1 MGRPCPLLGTA
12 VYLDCL
18 DCDDKQCQK
27 NNLNRK
33 ELIEIKKYNVLYA
46 DPPWDFSNKFRSGKK
61 REDGKFTQH
70 SITEKYPT
78 MSIKELKGLKEF
90 VNRITTKN
98 SVLFMWTTDAHLKS
112 ALEVM
117 EAWGYTYKTI
127 AFIWNKKEKSGKQV
141 CYMGMWTMKGS
152 EICLLG
158 TKGKPHKFLKSRKVR
173 QLVEAERGRHSEK
186 PQEVRDR
193 IVEMFGDKAKYLEM
207 FAREKVPPFDVWGN
221 EVDSD
226 VQI

>member
-1 MGRPCPLLGTA
+1 MSKDCPIRGKA
-12 VYLDCL
+12 IYMDCL

-27 NNLNRK
+27 NNINRK
-33 ELIEIKKYNVLYA
+33 ELIEIKKYNVLYV
-46 DPPWDFSNKFRSGKK
+46 DPPWDFSNRFKGKK
-61 REDGKFTQH
+61 KIEDGKTIQH

-78 MSIKELKGLKEF
+78 MNIKELKELREF
-90 VNRITTKN
+90 IDKITTKN

-127 AFIWNKKEKSGKQV
+127 GFIWNKKEKSGKQV

-158 TKGKPHKFLKSRKVR
+158 TKGNPHKLLKSRKVR

-193 IVEMFGDKAKYLEM
+193 IVEMFGDKAKYLEI
-207 FAREKVPPFDVWGN
+207 FAREKVAPFDVWGN
-221 EVDSD
+221 EVNND
-226 VQI
+226 V

>member
-1 MGRPCPLLGTA
+1 MSKNCP
-12 VYLDCL
+12 VYGKAIYMDCL

-27 NNLNRK
+27 NNINRK
-33 ELIEIKKYNVLYA
+33 ELIEIKKYNVLYV
-46 DPPWDFSNKFRSGKK
+46 DPPWDFSNKFKGGKK
-61 REDGKFTQH
+61 QH

-78 MSIKELKGLKEF
+78 MNIKELKELREF
-90 VNRITTKN
+90 IDKITTKN

-127 AFIWNKKEKSGKQV
+127 GFIWNKKEKSGKQV

-158 TKGKPHKFLKSRKVR
+158 IKGNPHKFLKSRKVR

-207 FAREKVPPFDVWGN
+207 FAREKVAPFDVWGN

-226 VQI
+226 V

>member
-1 MGRPCPLLGTA
+1 M
-12 VYLDCL
+12 DCL

-27 NNLNRK
+27 NNINRK
-33 ELIEIKKYNVLYA
+33 ELIEIKKYNVLYV
-46 DPPWDFSNKFRSGKK
+46 DPPWDFSNKFKAGKK
-61 REDGKFTQH
+61 QH

-78 MSIKELKGLKEF
+78 MNIKELKELREF
-90 VNRITTKN
+90 IDKITTKN

-127 AFIWNKKEKSGKQV
+127 GFIWNKKEKSGKQV

-158 TKGKPHKFLKSRKVR
+158 IKGNPHKFLKSRKVR

-186 PQEVRDR
+186 PQEVRNR

-207 FAREKVPPFDVWGN
+207 FAREKVAPFDVWGN

-226 VQI
+226 V

>member
-1 MGRPCPLLGTA
+1 M
-12 VYLDCL
+12 DCL

-27 NNLNRK
+27 NNINRK
-33 ELIEIKKYNVLYA
+33 ELIEIKKYNVLYV
-46 DPPWDFSNKFRSGKK
+46 DPPWDFSNK
-61 REDGKFTQH
+61 
-70 SITEKYPT
+70 
-78 MSIKELKGLKEF
+78 
-90 VNRITTKN
+90 ITTKN

-158 TKGKPHKFLKSRKVR
+158 TKGNPHKFLKSRKVR

-186 PQEVRDR
+186 PQGVRDR

-207 FAREKVPPFDVWGN
+207 FAREKVAPFDVWGN
-221 EVDSD
+221 EVDSN
-226 VQI
+226 V